1 MNKATLLKAIGGAAA
16 AGALVAAVPALAA
29 STSTSSSSTSSSS
42 SSSATPH
49 VPRWHDGY
57 APGANGEKAL
67 TGSALTSASNAA
79 VAAVPGGKVSR
90 ASTEADGTV
99 SGATYEVHVTKS
111 NGSHVVVIENASF
124 KVLGVQSGGSGHCA
138 GGPGGNG
145 ARGAVDYGAP
155 QGGQFQGANLPG
167 GPPQG
172 GPNI

>member
-1 MNKATLLKAIGGAAA
+1 MNKGTFLKAIGGAAA

-29 STSTSSSSTSSSS
+29 NTTTTGSN
-42 SSSATPH
+42 SATPH
-49 VPRWHDGY
+49 VQQWHDGY

-67 TGSALTSASNAA
+67 SGSALTSASTAA
-79 VAAVPGGKVSR
+79 LASVPGGKVTR
-90 ASTEADGTV
+90 ASTETDGTA

-111 NGSHVVVIENASF
+111 NGSRVVVIEDANF
-124 KVLGVQSGGSGHCA
+124 KVLSVQSGGGGHCA
-138 GGPGGNG
+138 GGPGGSR
-145 ARGAVDYGAP
+145 RGAADYGAP

>member
-1 MNKATLLKAIGGAAA
+1 MNKGTFLKAIGGAAA
-16 AGALVAAVPALAA
+16 AGALAAAVPALAA
-29 STSTSSSSTSSSS
+29 STSSTTSSSSS

-49 VPRWHDGY
+49 AQRWHDGY
-57 APGANGEKAL
+57 GPGANGEKAL
-67 TGSALTSASNAA
+67 SGSALTSSSTAA
-79 VAAVPGGKVSR
+79 LAAVPGGKVTR
-90 ASTEADGTV
+90 ASTETDGTV

-111 NGSHVVVIENASF
+111 NGSRVVVIENASF
-124 KVLGVQSGGSGHCA
+124 TVLSVKSGGSGHGP

-145 ARGAVDYGAP
+145 TRGAADYGPP